1 MQKKPVF
8 FDPSGRR
15 AGRVAGLAW
24 AFVLVTLALGIGF
37 VVSIVTVPPPDTGLL
52 SFLQSHLHRVPGV
65 KLAAPALLKPADQ
78 LAAQARA
85 KERAA
90 RSARYQRPQ
99 GPVAPPALLAATNAN
114 PDKPLSVGFYVNW
127 DD

>member
-24 AFVLVTLALGIGF
+24 AFVLVSVALGIGF
-37 VVSIVTVPPPDTGLL
+37 IISIATVTPPDTGLL
-52 SFLQSHLHRVPGV
+52 SFFQSHLHRVPDV

-78 LAAQARA
+78 LAAQVRA
-85 KERAA
+85 SEATRTVGRM
-90 RSARYQRPQ
+90 RSAMASCC
-99 GPVAPPALLAATNAN
+99 APTSTSCSTWAT
-114 PDKPLSVGFYVNW
+114 
-127 DD
+127 